1 MDIMITFI
9 YFFSYSCKE
18 LIPDLVREIKKATNQ
33 YISENNFTKYK
44 FEWQN
49 GYAVFSNGYKERDM
63 IIKYI
68 LNQETHHSKRTFRE
82 EYISLLE
89 NYNIEFKN
97 EYVFDFFDEP
107 DE

>member
-1 MDIMITFI
+1 
-9 YFFSYSCKE
+9 
-18 LIPDLVREIKKATNQ
+18 
-33 YISENNFTKYK
+33 
-44 FEWQN
+44 
-49 GYAVFSNGYKERDM
+49 M

-97 EYVFDFFDEP
+97 EYVFDFFEELDE
-107 DE
+107 